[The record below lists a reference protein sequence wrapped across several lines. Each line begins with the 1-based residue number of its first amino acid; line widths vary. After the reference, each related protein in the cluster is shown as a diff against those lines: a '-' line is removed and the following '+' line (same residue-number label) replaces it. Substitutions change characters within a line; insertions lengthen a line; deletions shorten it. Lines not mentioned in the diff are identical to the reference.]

1 MSNRPSVLIVDE
13 DRARQE
19 AILELVEDSGYD
31 AEAATRALALQGRPF
46 SLVLLGWGAG
56 APEFA
61 SQLRERAEGRTAIV
75 AVTGAG
81 GDARLASLGA
91 GADDH
96 ISWPASRQELTGV
109 LRRWVV
115 KDETLDDATV
125 ATMRR
130 LRLIEHLYPAFIEVL
145 PAQIAALREALG
157 SGDRS
162 AIRHCAHRLRG
173 SSAQMGAVALA
184 RVLEEIEGK
193 ATRPDG
199 AIEVSLGDLE
209 ALARTTIIALQ
220 RELNAVD

>member
-1 MSNRPSVLIVDE
+1 MANRPSVLIVDE
-13 DRARQE
+13 DRGRQK

-31 AEAATRALALQGRPF
+31 AEAATRALDLRGVPF

-61 SQLRERAEGRTAIV
+61 AQLRERAEGRTAIV
-75 AVTGAG
+75 AVTSGGA
-81 GDARLASLGA
+81 DARLTCLGE

-96 ISWPASRQELTGV
+96 LSWPVSRPELASV
-109 LRRWVV
+109 LRKWVV

-145 PAQIAALREALG
+145 PAQIAALREALE
-157 SGDRS
+157 SGDRL

-199 AIEVSLGDLE
+199 AIEVSLGDLD

-220 RELNAVD
+220 RELDAVG